1 MSLIFLV
8 QADLHDQ
15 PRECFVSSRDIRQ
28 IAMPQHTYL
37 QAGKAVV
44 PRVVLC
50 AQDGVADPNIAHRK
64 RSSFFIIDEGETEEG
79 DKVFG

>member
-1 MSLIFLV
+1 MTNHVNVLFLRGTS
-8 QADLHDQ
+8 ARL
-15 PRECFVSSRDIRQ
+15 PCRSTRTCRQ
-28 IAMPQHTYL
+28 VKQL
-37 QAGKAVV
+37 VV

-50 AQDGVADPNIAHRK
+50 VQDGVADPNIAHRK